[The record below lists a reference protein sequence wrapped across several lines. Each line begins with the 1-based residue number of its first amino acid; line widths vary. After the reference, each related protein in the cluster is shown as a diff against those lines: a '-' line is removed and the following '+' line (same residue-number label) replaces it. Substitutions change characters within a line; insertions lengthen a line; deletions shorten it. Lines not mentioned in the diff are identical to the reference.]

1 MTGGIGTTPATDTR
15 AADTRAA
22 GARAADALALVRLSG
37 RRTGAVR
44 AVAGW
49 LAERVGG
56 TAAVLAGDGTVL
68 EAAPAP
74 PAGWVADAVRA
85 THRRGVASGVTGA
98 PDGGVAHIVALGG
111 EPYLVVTA
119 PGRADAA
126 LIADAATVLR
136 LCWHSAESEHR
147 RRRSELAEA
156 HSREAVLHLLMS
168 GRVGPAHRIAAA
180 MGTRLS
186 ATIRVCIVE
195 CERRRRAEV
204 AKRLARLDA
213 AVATAEDDAAAYGAD
228 VGGGEVVDGAG
239 VHEVPRAAGKAA
251 AGDAGARRAGA
262 EGSGAG
268 GASADRAGAQDA
280 DFGNANAAS
289 AGGASDAP
297 WIVPCPVRRGHLIVL
312 IPATA
317 DAWERAVAEREPGCR
332 IGGSGTVALR
342 EAALGYEQAF
352 HALAVARGGPRGWAR
367 FDRGLGPVPVLGP
380 AATGWAGAL
389 LRPCLAYVPAR
400 RSDPGA
406 AELLDTLGSW
416 LTFGVDASVHL
427 KIHRNT
433 LAGRVRLLHTLLG
446 LDLSGSLREQ
456 SAAWLASRVHAAQGG
471 VPVSGPPPGPEDAY
485 ATERDA
491 YAAVLAASAGFRS
504 EALPRSLVAADPVGG
519 AGARPALAGLDAL
532 LDTPA
537 VRAWAREQWAP
548 LGDPDGAVPEAVFA
562 WLRADT
568 RLPSAAAELG
578 LSLPGA
584 RKRLARAEH
593 ALGRSLTRAPSAKYE
608 LWLAARA
615 LGWA

>member
-1 MTGGIGTTPATDTR
+1 
-15 AADTRAA
+15 
-22 GARAADALALVRLSG
+22 
-37 RRTGAVR
+37 
-44 AVAGW
+44 
-49 LAERVGG
+49 
-56 TAAVLAGDGTVL
+56 
-68 EAAPAP
+68 
-74 PAGWVADAVRA
+74 
-85 THRRGVASGVTGA
+85 
-98 PDGGVAHIVALGG
+98 
-111 EPYLVVTA
+111 
-119 PGRADAA
+119 
-126 LIADAATVLR
+126 
-136 LCWHSAESEHR
+136 
-147 RRRSELAEA
+147 
-156 HSREAVLHLLMS
+156 
-168 GRVGPAHRIAAA
+168 
-180 MGTRLS
+180 
-186 ATIRVCIVE
+186 
-195 CERRRRAEV
+195 
-204 AKRLARLDA
+204 
-213 AVATAEDDAAAYGAD
+213 
-228 VGGGEVVDGAG
+228 
-239 VHEVPRAAGKAA
+239 
-251 AGDAGARRAGA
+251 
-262 EGSGAG
+262 
-268 GASADRAGAQDA
+268 
-280 DFGNANAAS
+280 
-289 AGGASDAP
+289 
-297 WIVPCPVRRGHLIVL
+297 VRRGHLIVL